1 MGQRGFLS
9 PRGSELVKAKSS
21 SFGRQSSPCTLRLRR
36 LWPGATLR
44 LAPFLLDSLRH
55 GFRQIGSKGLMPS
68 ANKPLTGKGEIGA
81 SAETVQTMWY
91 GMRRPL
97 STDAPAETYIIPT
110 NEVCYL
116 CGWYYLAAL
125 RLVRLIVIYILFS

>member
-1 MGQRGFLS
+1 
-9 PRGSELVKAKSS
+9 
-21 SFGRQSSPCTLRLRR
+21 
-36 LWPGATLR
+36 
-44 LAPFLLDSLRH
+44 
-55 GFRQIGSKGLMPS
+55 MPS

-97 STDAPAETYIIPT
+97 STDAPAETYIIPA

-116 CGWYYLAAL
+116 CGWYYFAAL
-125 RLVRLIVIYILFS
+125 RLLRLVVIYFLFPGRTEQYWAFPSWAFYCAARLMGIYRFAYPCDTWRFITGG